1 MFRKQK
7 FNVAD
12 TSSIFTDLQ
21 FQTFTSSIIF
31 LSVQA
36 GKNNEEWS
44 ELYLLVIILTNSVD
58 TKDGMRA

>member
-7 FNVAD
+7 FIVAD

-44 ELYLLVIILTNSVD
+44 ELYLLVIILTNSS
-58 TKDGMRA
+58 